1 MIVTVFLKSGGFMSD
16 AVNEAELGRSKYS
29 TTPKEHLYHLLT
41 IGWEA
46 NSPLIVKYVGENGLT
61 KDLNDW
67 LAINKVA
74 AAGK

>member
-1 MIVTVFLKSGGFMSD
+1 MSD

-41 IGWEA
+41 IGWEP
-46 NSPLIVKYVGENGLT
+46 NSPLIVKYVAENGLT

-67 LAINKVA
+67 L
-74 AAGK
+74 